1 MKYAVGENV
10 MSCIQSAECD
20 KATKIS
26 VTESNDN
33 ELQCVGILL
42 TLIVLMTLKTVYTV
56 IA

>member
-20 KATKIS
+20 EATKIR
-26 VTESNDN
+26 VTDSNGN

-42 TLIVLMTLKTVYTV
+42 TLITVVTLKAVTVCGR
-56 IA
+56 